1 MGSTVL
7 IVDDEP
13 DILETTR
20 WAFEM
25 AGYQVHTAASA
36 EEALPQAESFRP
48 DVLLIDYKL
57 PRMNGLELLR
67 KVRFWIPNAIAIMI
81 TGLTHQSENLEE
93 ESRRLGAV
101 GFLHKPLQL
110 EHVLKM
116 VKERINKGDRHGPF
130 GASR

>member
-1 MGSTVL
+1 MSASVL

-13 DILETTR
+13 EILNTTK

-25 AGYQVHTAASA
+25 AGFKVHTAASA

-48 DVLLIDYKL
+48 EVLLIDYKL
-57 PRMNGLELLR
+57 PKMNGLELLS
-67 KVRFWIPNAIAIMI
+67 KVRAWIPNAVAIMI
-81 TGLTHQSENLEE
+81 TGLTHQSEDLEE

-110 EHVLKM
+110 EQVLKL
-116 VKERINKGDRHGPF
+116 VKERTRKT
-130 GASR
+130 

>member
-1 MGSTVL
+1 MSNSVL

-13 DILETTR
+13 EILETTK

-25 AGYQVHTAASA
+25 AGFQVHTAASA
-36 EEALPQAESFRP
+36 EEALPQARDRRP

-57 PRMNGLELLR
+57 PQMNGLELLG
-67 KVRFWIPNAIAIMI
+67 KVREWIPNAVAIII

-93 ESRRLGAV
+93 ASRQLGAA

-110 EHVLKM
+110 ERVLKL
-116 VKERINKGDRHGPF
+116 VRERMRPSTGLGRTE
-130 GASR
+130 A